1 MVTPLIIILSW
12 IPSSF
17 PQSND
22 LLDTTADVS
31 NLKPDITILNIT
43 ELTIGDS
50 ATGLTSITGVLQN
63 NSTENVE
70 NMKVNV
76 TLYDSENK
84 ILRDTSRFIS
94 GPFTIYEP
102 NSTERF
108 SFLMS
113 VERFDHYKVTAF
125 GEQVPK

>member
-1 MVTPLIIILSW
+1 MVTPLIIILSL

-17 PQSND
+17 PQSSD
-22 LLDTTADVS
+22 LLDTTADVF
-31 NLKPDITILNIT
+31 NLKPDITILNVT

-76 TLYDSENK
+76 SLYDSENK

-113 VERFDHYKVTAF
+113 VESFDH
-125 GEQVPK
+125 

>member
-1 MVTPLIIILSW
+1 
-12 IPSSF
+12 
-17 PQSND
+17 
-22 LLDTTADVS
+22 
-31 NLKPDITILNIT
+31 
-43 ELTIGDS
+43 
-50 ATGLTSITGVLQN
+50 
-63 NSTENVE
+63 
-70 NMKVNV
+70 MKFNV

-84 ILRDTSRFIS
+84 TLRDTSRFIS